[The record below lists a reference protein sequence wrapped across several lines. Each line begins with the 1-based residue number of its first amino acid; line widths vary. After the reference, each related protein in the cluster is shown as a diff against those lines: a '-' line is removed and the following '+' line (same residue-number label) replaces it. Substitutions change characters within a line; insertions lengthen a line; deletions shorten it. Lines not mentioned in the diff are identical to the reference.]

1 MIGNYDG
8 SGLEPLTKAEI
19 PKIGRIYDKL
29 GHALIILN
37 EDLEID
43 HFNNWG
49 LKSRWPETYAKQ

>member
-29 GHALIILN
+29 GHALIILMWFTRSG
-37 EDLEID
+37 
-43 HFNNWG
+43 HP
-49 LKSRWPETYAKQ
+49 S